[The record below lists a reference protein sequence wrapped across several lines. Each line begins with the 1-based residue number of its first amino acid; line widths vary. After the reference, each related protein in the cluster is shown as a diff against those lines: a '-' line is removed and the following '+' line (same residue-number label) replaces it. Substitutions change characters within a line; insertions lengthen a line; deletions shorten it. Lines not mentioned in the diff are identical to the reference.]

1 MTPEE
6 FEASVLAEG
15 YSPVVHVV
23 RTDDYSLADHQ
34 HTFDACA
41 LITTGEFII
50 TVDGIS
56 RSYKAGEIFRLSA
69 GTVHQER
76 AGLQGVSY
84 IAGRRERGA
93 A

>member
-1 MTPEE
+1 MTPQE

-15 YSPVVHVV
+15 YSAVVHVD
-23 RTDDYSLADHQ
+23 RAADYSLGDHQ

-41 LITTGEFII
+41 LITAGEFII
-50 TVDGIS
+50 TMDGIS
-56 RSYKAGEIFRLSA
+56 RSYKVGEIFRLPAGTLHQESA
-69 GTVHQER
+69 GP
-76 AGLQGVSY
+76 QGTSY